1 MEYVKRKQV
10 LAKLNICYQTLYDMA
25 ARKEIDTIKVGKN
38 TLYNLDKY
46 LREKAIITGTKEKI
60 AYCRVSSQK
69 QKPDLENQIKYM
81 KDKFPTHTII
91 ADIGSGINF
100 NREGLVQ
107 IIEKAISG
115 KIDELVIA
123 YKDRLARFGYEL
135 IEFLITKYSK
145 GKIVIVNQDEE
156 KTPAEEMTKDII
168 TIMNVYVA
176 KMNGLRKY
184 KKKIKDEINKTG

>member
-1 MEYVKRKQV
+1 
-10 LAKLNICYQTLYDMA
+10 
-25 ARKEIDTIKVGKN
+25 
-38 TLYNLDKY
+38 
-46 LREKAIITGTKEKI
+46 
-60 AYCRVSSQK
+60 
-69 QKPDLENQIKYM
+69 M